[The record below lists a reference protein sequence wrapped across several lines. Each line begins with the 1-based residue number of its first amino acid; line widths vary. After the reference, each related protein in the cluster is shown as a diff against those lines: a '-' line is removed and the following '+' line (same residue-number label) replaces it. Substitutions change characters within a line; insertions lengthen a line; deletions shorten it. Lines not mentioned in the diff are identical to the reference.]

1 MRRSP
6 PFLRR
11 LLLHPLW
18 RAVQL
23 VVRNDKG
30 KITFIKHIEFDQ

>member
-1 MRRSP
+1 MRRTP

-11 LLLHPLW
+11 LAFAPLW